1 MSNSTLTAALPWA
14 TLAVL
19 SSASLSLQHPWTG
32 LLARGRY
39 DPQVRA
45 HPLFH
50 EANMIITGAW
60 TGYFVA
66 AAATTALTTPWAA
79 VAWAAPT
86 PLLGWCSFRAGDRY
100 AARRLQATGR
110 GSGSPPGSGSEG
122 EKMSVSDDQAR
133 LRREIKDLS
142 DDEVL
147 AFADRQPGGMAA
159 LVELTMAGMPDVLDP
174 ALAQDCVIG
183 YEVDAPAGSLAYRI
197 EVTAGRAAVAQRV
210 PDDARVVLQLS
221 AADYLRLITGL
232 ANGTDLF
239 MTGRMRIRG
248 DLMFAPRV
256 GAMFPV

>member
-1 MSNSTLTAALPWA
+1 MRNTALTGAVPWA
-14 TLAVL
+14 ILAVL
-19 SSASLSLQHPWTG
+19 SSASLVLQHPWTG

-50 EANMIITGAW
+50 EANVIITGAW
-60 TGYFVA
+60 TGYFAA

-79 VAWAAPT
+79 AAWAAPT

-100 AARRLQATGR
+100 AARRLRATRPGL
-110 GSGSPPGSGSEG
+110 GSGLEG
-122 EKMSVSDDQAR
+122 EEMSVSDDQAR

-142 DDEVL
+142 DEDVL
-147 AFADRQPGGMAA
+147 AFAGRQPGGMAA

-174 ALAQDCVIG
+174 TLAQDCVIG
-183 YEVDAPAGSLAYRI
+183 YEIAAPEVLLAYRI
-197 EVTAGRAAVAQRV
+197 EVAAGRASVVQRV
-210 PDDARVVLQLS
+210 PDDAQVVLQLS

-232 ANGTDLF
+232 ADGTDLF
-239 MTGRMRIRG
+239 ITGRMRIRG